1 MKQIFSKAAATRFG
15 SGWAWMCF
23 NNGKLSI
30 CSTAN
35 QDNPLMQSECGGT
48 PILGLDVWEHS
59 YYLHYQNRRADYIDA
74 FWNIVNWSVVES
86 KYRACL

>member
-1 MKQIFSKAAATRFG
+1 
-15 SGWAWMCF
+15 MCF

-30 CSTAN
+30 YSTAN
-35 QDNPLMQSECGGT
+35 QDNPLMQSECGET

-86 KYRACL
+86 KYKSLFIIDYLVFLFLDLLFHR